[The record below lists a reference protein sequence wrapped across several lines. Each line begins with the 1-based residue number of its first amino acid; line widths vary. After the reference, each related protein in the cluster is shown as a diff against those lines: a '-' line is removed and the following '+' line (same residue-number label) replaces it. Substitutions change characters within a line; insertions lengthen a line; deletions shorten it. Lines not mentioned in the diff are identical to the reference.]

1 MILLVPALLIALAVL
16 GWIGWLAFGPHATP
30 VEQPRFFLAAREETT
45 DREENGESPS
55 SNLSSAEYER
65 HLRDRL
71 DVPYLHL
78 GSLSGSPGPSGLMV
92 APRDLHD
99 PGA

>member
-30 VEQPRFFLAAREETT
+30 VEQPRFFLASRDETT
-45 DREENGESPS
+45 DREENGETPS

-71 DVPYLHL
+71 DVPHLHL

-92 APRDLHD
+92 APRDSYD

>member
-16 GWIGWLAFGPHATP
+16 AWIGWLAFGAHAAP
-30 VEQPRFFLAAREETT
+30 VEQPRFFLASREEPA
-45 DREENGESPS
+45 DREENGVPPS

-71 DVPYLHL
+71 DVPHLHL

-92 APRDLHD
+92 APRDPHD

>member
-16 GWIGWLAFGPHATP
+16 GWIGWLAFGPHAAP
-30 VEQPRFFLAAREETT
+30 VEQPRFFLASREEPA
-45 DREENGESPS
+45 DREADGESPS
-55 SNLSSAEYER
+55 PNLSSAEYER

-71 DVPYLHL
+71 DVPHLHL
-78 GSLSGSPGPSGLMV
+78 GSFSGSPGPSGLMV
-92 APRDLHD
+92 APRDPHD

>member
-16 GWIGWLAFGPHATP
+16 GWIGWLAFGPLATP

-71 DVPYLHL
+71 DVPHLHL